1 MQVTNVKFVNDKVEI
16 VLGNNSFFMSK
27 ENYIENPITI
37 DSFVSKEKID
47 YLKKQEKII
56 EIKMEMIKLLNKR
69 MLSESEIKKKIK
81 EKELN
86 TEDTNTI
93 LESLKRLGLINDS
106 YFAELLVDKLLFNKK
121 GKLEIYKELT
131 KNEIKNEII
140 ANVMDKIDEDMY
152 RSNFCKVC
160 EKYEKIYN
168 KKSLKMK
175 KQMIV
180 NKLRECGYEDELISS
195 VNFKENSDKE
205 LGLAKICLCKIL
217 KNKKLDLNNYENV
230 NKIRTKLMV
239 KGFSYDIINLALKE
253 VSEDET
259 Y

>member
-1 MQVTNVKFVNDKVEI
+1 
-16 VLGNNSFFMSK
+16 
-27 ENYIENPITI
+27 
-37 DSFVSKEKID
+37 
-47 YLKKQEKII
+47 LKKQEKII
-56 EIKMEMIKLLNKR
+56 EIKMEMIKLLNKKI
-69 MLSESEIKKKIK
+69 LSESEIKKKIK
-81 EKELN
+81 ERQLSN
-86 TEDTNTI
+86 DDTDRIVEN
-93 LESLKRLGLINDS
+93 LKRLGLINDA
-106 YFAELLVDKLLFNKK
+106 YFSELLVDKLLFNKK

-140 ANVMDKIDEDMY
+140 ENVMGKVDEDVY

-175 KQMIV
+175 KQMIT
-180 NKLRECGYEDELISS
+180 NKLKEYGYEDELISS
-195 VNFKENSDKE
+195 IDFKENSDNE
-205 LGLAKICLCKIL
+205 VSLAKIYLYKIL